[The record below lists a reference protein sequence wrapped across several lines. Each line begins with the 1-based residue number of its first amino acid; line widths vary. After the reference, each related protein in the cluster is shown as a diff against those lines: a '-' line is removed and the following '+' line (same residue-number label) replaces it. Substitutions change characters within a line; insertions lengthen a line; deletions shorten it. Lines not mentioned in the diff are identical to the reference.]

1 MNEQPIQKQALM
13 SSLPP
18 ESWDNSLPNQIRSL
32 VRQSGTKVVVI
43 DDDPLGTQTVYDLPV
58 LTEWPVESLARE
70 MENELPA
77 FYVLTNSRSMTASQ
91 AALVNAEVGRNLLEA
106 SQLAHRNFT
115 VISRSDST
123 LRGHFPEEVQAL
135 ADALGSEFDAWL
147 LIPFFLEGGRFTI
160 NDVHYVAEGD
170 TLVPAGM
177 TEFAR
182 DAVFGYHSSNLH
194 EWVEEKTNGRISSSS
209 VYSVSIEDIR
219 IGGASKV
226 VDRLLEVP
234 LGGVCIVNAVTMSD
248 LSVFT
253 LGLLELEKTHRRYLY
268 RTASSF
274 VQSRLGLE
282 PRQCLSP
289 NEAGLRGF
297 GPGLVVV
304 GSHVPKTSMQ
314 LAKVLERPGIHGIEV
329 DVPGLLGARREREI
343 IRASALAN
351 SQLAQGYDTVI
362 YTSRQ
367 ALTGKTREQSL
378 LISHQISRALVQIV
392 RSITV
397 RPRYLLLKG
406 GITASDVC
414 TSGLGVRRAM
424 VLGQLLPGVPVWQLG
439 NESRWPHL
447 LCVVFPGNVGDADA
461 LVEAMAKLSTD
472 C

>member
-1 MNEQPIQKQALM
+1 MNEQPIQKQALI

-18 ESWDNSLPNQIRSL
+18 ERRDNSLLNQIRSV

-58 LTEWPVESLARE
+58 LTDWSVESLASE

-106 SQLAHRNFT
+106 SQSAHANFT
-115 VISRSDST
+115 VISRCDST

-170 TLVPAGM
+170 ELVPAGM

-182 DAVFGYHSSNLH
+182 DAVFGYHSSNLR
-194 EWVEEKTNGRISSSS
+194 EWVEEKTSGRISSSL

-248 LSVFT
+248 LSVLT

-289 NEAGLRGF
+289 NELGLQRF

-304 GSHVPKTSMQ
+304 GSHVPKTSTQ
-314 LAKVLERPGIHGIEV
+314 LAKLLEKPGIHGIEV

-343 IRASALAN
+343 IRVSTLAN
-351 SQLAQGYDTVI
+351 RQLAQGYDTVI
-362 YTSRQ
+362 YTGRQ
-367 ALTGKTREQSL
+367 VLTGTTREQSL

-392 RSITV
+392 RCITV
-397 RPRYLLLKG
+397 RPRYLVLKG

-439 NESRWPHL
+439 NESKWPYL
-447 LCVVFPGNVGDADA
+447 PCVVFPGNVGDADS
-461 LVEAMAKLSTD
+461 LVEAVAKLSTD

>member
-1 MNEQPIQKQALM
+1 
-13 SSLPP
+13 
-18 ESWDNSLPNQIRSL
+18 
-32 VRQSGTKVVVI
+32 
-43 DDDPLGTQTVYDLPV
+43 
-58 LTEWPVESLARE
+58 
-70 MENELPA
+70 
-77 FYVLTNSRSMTASQ
+77 
-91 AALVNAEVGRNLLEA
+91 RNLLEA

-115 VISRSDST
+115 IVSRSDST
-123 LRGHFPEEVQAL
+123 LRGHFPEEAQAL
-135 ADALGSEFDAWL
+135 ADGLGSEFDAWL

-182 DAVFGYHSSNLH
+182 DAVFGYHSSNLR

-209 VYSVSIEDIR
+209 VYSISIEDIR
-219 IGGASKV
+219 IGGAPKV

-234 LGGVCIVNAVTMSD
+234 LGGVCIVNAVSMSD
-248 LSVFT
+248 LSVLT

-274 VQSRLGLE
+274 VQTRLGLQ

-289 NEAGLRGF
+289 NEAGLQGF

-304 GSHVPKTSMQ
+304 GSHVPKTSTQ
-314 LAKVLERPGIHGIEV
+314 LAKLLEKPGIHGIEV
-329 DVPGLLGARREREI
+329 DVPGLLGSRSEREI
-343 IRASALAN
+343 VRVSTLAN
-351 SQLAQGYDTVI
+351 SQLAQGCDTVI
-362 YTSRQ
+362 HTSRQ
-367 ALTGKTREQSL
+367 VLTGETREQSL
-378 LISHQISRALVQIV
+378 LISQQISRALVQIV
-392 RSITV
+392 RCITV
-397 RPRYLLLKG
+397 RPRYLVLKG

-439 NESRWPHL
+439 NESKWPHL
-447 LCVVFPGNVGDADA
+447 PCVVFPGNVGDADS
-461 LVEAMAKLSTD
+461 LVEAVARLSTD